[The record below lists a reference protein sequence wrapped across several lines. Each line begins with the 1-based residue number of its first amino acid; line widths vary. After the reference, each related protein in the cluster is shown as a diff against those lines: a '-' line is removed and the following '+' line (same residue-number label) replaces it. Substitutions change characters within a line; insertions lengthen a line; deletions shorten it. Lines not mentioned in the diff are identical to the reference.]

1 MSVYNCKTCNC
12 SSELPTY
19 SELIDKADDALFG
32 QVIKNPG
39 HVLQPLL
46 PDRKSIPYSL
56 RQRTHNKTLLDKSS
70 NLNNEDFLIRMLYK
84 YSY

>member
-1 MSVYNCKTCNC
+1 MFRSEDEQQIFMN
-12 SSELPTY
+12 SELPTY

-46 PDRKSIPYSL
+46 PDWTKAQTSIM
-56 RQRTHNKTLLDKSS
+56 KT
-70 NLNNEDFLIRMLYK
+70 F
-84 YSY
+84 

>member
-1 MSVYNCKTCNC
+1 MWRPTLGLHSAFDRDTFKNFLTIM
-12 SSELPTY
+12 EMLTY

-46 PDRKSIPYSL
+46 PDWTKAQTSIM
-56 RQRTHNKTLLDKSS
+56 KT
-70 NLNNEDFLIRMLYK
+70 F
-84 YSY
+84 